1 MPTTRPLGPGDVG
14 RREPGSDAVGVE
26 RACATVGDAL
36 VCAAATSLERRLSDW
51 PDRRRA
57 CRCRSVDQRG
67 TLLGFRGTIFC
78 AATVFLPT
86 KRGKLYTCV
95 VLKFRKKT
103 FFRLEEKIVWFSS
116 PKKQNRNRLKK
127 ESDVRGQVVALK
139 RRSGTS
145 PWPSRRAPPPPP
157 RARSPVAASPAA
169 SSPPAGS
176 RR

>member
-1 MPTTRPLGPGDVG
+1 MRGASVPTARPRGPGDVG

-26 RACATVGDAL
+26 RACATAGDAL
-36 VCAAATSLERRLSDW
+36 VCAAATSVERRLSDW

-103 FFRLEEKIVWFSS
+103 FLVFVS
-116 PKKQNRNRLKK
+116 KKAKT
-127 ESDVRGQVVALK
+127 ETG
-139 RRSGTS
+139 
-145 PWPSRRAPPPPP
+145 
-157 RARSPVAASPAA
+157 
-169 SSPPAGS
+169 
-176 RR
+176 